1 MHINL
6 KKHKFILKYRS
17 LKTAA
22 KINSVYILFSELKE
36 SVFTRL
42 DLVDYFSLADNA
54 LMDMQRHVLRH
65 LPHVKTLDLR
75 RNKIAKLTEEDFQVT
90 TAY

>member
-1 MHINL
+1 M
-6 KKHKFILKYRS
+6 
-17 LKTAA
+17 
-22 KINSVYILFSELKE
+22 
-36 SVFTRL
+36 
-42 DLVDYFSLADNA
+42 DYFSLADNA

-90 TAY
+90 TAYWEMENFFLKNFSSNNHFPVYFQFVFP